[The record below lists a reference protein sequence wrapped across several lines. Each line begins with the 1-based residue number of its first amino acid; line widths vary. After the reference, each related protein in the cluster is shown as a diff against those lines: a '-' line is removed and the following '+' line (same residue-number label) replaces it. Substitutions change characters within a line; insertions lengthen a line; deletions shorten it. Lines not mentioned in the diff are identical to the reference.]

1 LFVLRNELGSRDL
14 QIIADKTNFQIVP
27 IHADHPNAF
36 YVNYDGLLFLKTAS
50 DGDILELSKIIIH
63 RDDTR
68 NQWKLEFN
76 LHQMDN
82 QMSRRLIRFDFHG
95 GKSKTILIDLI
106 YEYGLGFELITSE
119 NLTDADILKLI
130 YIVIDKAVDEKNLY
144 FDKLLKNL
152 DQLKLHFKKLTSENI
167 ELRVVVGNRDIE
179 EIVSTMDMTV

>member
-1 LFVLRNELGSRDL
+1 
-14 QIIADKTNFQIVP
+14 
-27 IHADHPNAF
+27 
-36 YVNYDGLLFLKTAS
+36 
-50 DGDILELSKIIIH
+50 
-63 RDDTR
+63 
-68 NQWKLEFN
+68 
-76 LHQMDN
+76 
-82 QMSRRLIRFDFHG
+82 MSRRLIRFDFHG